1 MTFKISKMTTA
12 LSMAIFWGIV
22 LFSGVVFAETSETV
36 KAIENIATE
45 EAISSSEEAI
55 SSSATTTAGAMDLVD
70 TLSSQLGITKDQA
83 AGGAGA
89 LFNMAKDKLS
99 GDDYAQLANAIPGIG
114 ELIEAAPAVSTAT
127 AETTDKVTGVTQG
140 LGSLT
145 KTIEGAKKY
154 ADVYDQFKQLG
165 LDTDMVSQFVPKI
178 LSFSESAGGETVMN
192 ILKSVWQ

>member
-45 EAISSSEEAI
+45 EAISSS
-55 SSSATTTAGAMDLVD
+55 ATTTAGAMDLAD

-192 ILKSVWQ
+192 ILKSVWH